1 MPASSLRPLAPI
13 VAAAALLFH
22 PGSIEAQTPTGR
34 ITGRVIDAA
43 TGTGITDVG
52 IQVVGEMP
60 GTSTS
65 SGTMSGADGR
75 YMLQTVRA
83 GTVTLHLRRIGYQPK
98 TVTGVI
104 VPGGRAIEQDV
115 TLERT
120 TVQLSAVTVNA
131 AAERGTVDEA
141 LDQQRNAAGV
151 VSTVTAEQVAKSPD
165 SDAAQAVQRVSG
177 VTVQDG
183 KYVFVRGLGERYTTT
198 SLNGARLPSP
208 EPERKVVPLD
218 LFPSGVLQTITTAK
232 TFTPDLSGDFS
243 GASVDIRTREFP
255 AQRQYA
261 FSSSVG
267 MSMGATGTI
276 PGAAGVGGERFAL
289 AGPARDLPVAMR
301 AAGDLANLSQ
311 ADKNAL
317 IGSLRNVWQ
326 VEQRTVRPNT
336 SFSASVGG
344 NDPVAGHRV
353 GYLVSATYSH
363 AQEVRSAERRA
374 LARPGE
380 GNAQVEYNRFAG
392 MTGRQSAML
401 GGLFNVSTLL
411 GTTSRLAFNNTY
423 NRTADNDARIEHGLY
438 EDFGNV
444 PLTIQ
449 RLDYVERSIW
459 SSQLLGEHTL
469 GRQSLNWALTG
480 AGVTRDQPDRSEFVY
495 EHVADS
501 AGERRLWVN
510 TLTEGAVRT
519 FAALDERSL
528 EAKADF
534 AHRFGA
540 AETQVLK
547 AGLLGRATRRDSD
560 TRSYSIF
567 APVLD
572 DEARALPLEQIIAR
586 YTAPDANVLSIRS
599 LAQGG
604 SYSADDRLTAGYAM
618 LDVGAWNRLRITG
631 GARLERSAVRVSAVN
646 TIGEPTLA
654 TRVFTDVLPSLA
666 LTYHPT
672 TTQNVRL
679 SGSRTLARPEY
690 REMAGIRTRDVLGG
704 TDLRGNPELI
714 RTLIDNADVRWEY
727 YPNRGEVLSVA
738 LFAKRFRN
746 PIERVFRPSN
756 TNSIVELVN
765 AESAD
770 NLGVELEMRK
780 GLGFLANP
788 VADFSVFT
796 NATIMRSEIRLGG
809 TAAGSTSP
817 RRAMVGQAPYVMNA
831 GLTWSPRRTATS
843 ATLLYN
849 TVGQRIVH
857 AGELPL
863 PDAVERP
870 RHVLDL
876 SLRLPVR
883 GSVAMRL
890 DAKNLLDAPQ
900 EVRQGSVVREYHE
913 TGRMLQVGVSWIQ

>member
-1 MPASSLRPLAPI
+1 MAASLLRPLAPL
-13 VAAAALLFH
+13 VAAAALLIH
-22 PGSIEAQTPTGR
+22 PASIEAQSPTGR

-43 TGTGITDVG
+43 TGAGITDVG

-60 GTSTS
+60 GTATS
-65 SGTMSGADGR
+65 SGTMSGVDGR
-75 YMLQTVRA
+75 YMLQRVRA

-104 VPGGRAIEQDV
+104 VPDGRAIEQDV

-165 SDAAQAVQRVSG
+165 GDAAQAVQRVSG

-218 LFPSGVLQTITTAK
+218 LFPSGVLQSITTAK
-232 TFTPDLSGDFS
+232 TFTPNLSGDFS
-243 GASVDIRTREFP
+243 GAAVDIRTREFP

-261 FSSSVG
+261 FSSAIG
-267 MSMGATGTI
+267 MSPGTNGTI
-276 PGAAGVGGERFAL
+276 PGAAGVGGEQFAL
-289 AGPARDLPVAMR
+289 ARSARDLPVSVR

-311 ADKNAL
+311 AEKNAL

-326 VEQRTVRPNT
+326 VDQRAARPNT

-344 NDPVAGHRV
+344 NDPVLGHRV
-353 GYLVSATYSH
+353 GYLASASYSY
-363 AQEVRSAERRA
+363 AQEARSAERRA

-392 MTGRQSAML
+392 MTGRQSAMI

-411 GTTSRLAFNNTY
+411 GTTSRLALNNAYT
-423 NRTADNDARIEHGLY
+423 RTSDNDARIEHGLY

-469 GRQSLNWALTG
+469 GRRSLNWAVTG
-480 AGVTRDQPDRSEFVY
+480 SGVTRDQPDRSEFVH
-495 EHVADS
+495 EHVADES
-501 AGERRLWVN
+501 GERRLWVN

-519 FAALDERSL
+519 FAALSEQSL

-547 AGLLGRATRRDSD
+547 AGLLSRTTRRDSD

-572 DEARALPLEQIIAR
+572 DETRALPLEEIIAR
-586 YTAPDANVLSIRS
+586 HTAPDANVLSIRS

-604 SYSADDRLTAGYAM
+604 SYDADDRLTAGYAM
-618 LDVGAWNRLRITG
+618 LDVGAWNRLRFIG
-631 GARLERSAVRVSAVN
+631 GARIERSDVGVSAVN

-654 TRVFTDVLPSLA
+654 ERVFTDVLPSLA
-666 LTYHPT
+666 LTYQPT
-672 TTQNVRL
+672 ASQNVRL
-679 SGSRTLARPEY
+679 SVSRTLARPEY

-704 TDLRGNPELI
+704 TDMRGNPDLI
-714 RTLIDNADVRWEY
+714 RTLIDNADLRWEY

-765 AESAD
+765 AESAN
-770 NLGVELEMRK
+770 NLGAELELRK
-780 GLGFLANP
+780 GLGFISGS
-788 VADFSVFT
+788 VADLSLFS
-796 NATIMRSEIRLGG
+796 NATVMRSEIQLGA
-809 TAAGSTSP
+809 TAAGSTNP
-817 RRAMVGQAPYVMNA
+817 RRAMVGQAPYVVNA
-831 GLTWSPRRTATS
+831 GLTWSPRRTTAS

-849 TVGQRIVH
+849 TVGERIVN

-863 PDAVERP
+863 PDVVERP
-870 RHVLDL
+870 RDVLDF

-883 GSVAMRL
+883 GGIAMRL
-890 DAKNLLDAPQ
+890 DAKNLLDAPH
-900 EVRQGSVVREYHE
+900 ELRQGSVVREYHE
-913 TGRMLQVGVSWIQ
+913 SGRTLQVGVSWKQ